1 MKDSKGG
8 MMGLRGLL
16 TALMVTFSIG
26 AANAHEFWLSPEAY
40 ALAPGAEMQVR
51 LRVGTGMKGAVL
63 SYLPQDIAR
72 FEVVQGDSRRPV
84 EGRMGDDP
92 ALVMTSGADGLAVVV
107 HETTDSRLTYSDFA
121 VFQRFVAHKD
131 FATALTDHAARGLP
145 ETGFQETYR
154 RHAKALIAVGSGE
167 GADRPM
173 GLAIEIVALANPYT
187 DDLSAGLPVL
197 VLLDGAPRQD
207 VQVELFATAPDGTVT
222 TTLQRTDAAGHVVLP
237 VRPGTEYLVDS
248 VVLRRLPND
257 DPAAGPVWHSDWAS
271 LTFRTPG

>member
-1 MKDSKGG
+1 
-8 MMGLRGLL
+8 MMRLRVLL
-16 TALMVTFSIG
+16 KALAMTLSIG
-26 AANAHEFWLSPEAY
+26 AANAHEFWLSPETY
-40 ALAPGAEMQVR
+40 VLAPEAELRVR

-72 FEVVQGDSRRPV
+72 FEVVQGESRRPV
-84 EGRMGDDP
+84 EARMGDDP
-92 ALVMTSGADGLAVVV
+92 ALVMPAGAEGLAVVV
-107 HETTDSRLTYSDFA
+107 HETTDSRLTYADFA

-131 FATALTDHAARGLP
+131 FTTALADHAARGLP

-154 RHAKALIAVGSGE
+154 RHAKSLVAVGPGA

-197 VLLDGAPRQD
+197 VLLDGAPRGD
-207 VQVELFATAPDGTVT
+207 AQVELFATAADGAVT
-222 TTLQRTDAAGHVVLP
+222 TTLHRTDAEGRAVLP